1 MTPTWDLIAY
11 DRNNR
16 VVLAVEVKRKL
27 NASREWATQFR
38 RNILAHGT
46 FLDAPYFLMAFPDK
60 FYLWDKINSIPGK
73 VEPTYSIDARP
84 ILQPYF
90 QRSGTAADRVSSESL
105 ELIVASWLNEVIHTS
120 PAELDSSQQWL
131 IDSGLMNAVAGGNL
145 NHEVVA

>member
-1 MTPTWDLIAY
+1 
-11 DRNNR
+11 
-16 VVLAVEVKRKL
+16 
-27 NASREWATQFR
+27 
-38 RNILAHGT
+38 
-46 FLDAPYFLMAFPDK
+46 MAFPDK